1 MSMRGTT
8 SDDLDILTR
17 EELIEWL
24 CWNDRN
30 GCYRDDETIAEF
42 GEILPY
48 EEAYWIAK
56 RQINQ

>member
-1 MSMRGTT
+1 MHGTT

-30 GCYRDDETIAEF
+30 GCYRDDEATAEF